1 MNDPLVNEL
10 AKAWAKRAC
19 EEIPIAEGGS
29 PDARVKWLVLT
40 AYSREASAAELNAA
54 KGFLERHAKQN
65 GWTMQDDGLWQDFAH
80 ALINKKEF
88 IFQR

>member
-10 AKAWAKRAC
+10 SAAWGKRAC
-19 EEIPIAEGGS
+19 DTVPIGEGES
-29 PDARVKWLVLT
+29 CAVRVKWMVMT
-40 AYSREASAAELNAA
+40 AFSRQASEPELSAAQ
-54 KGFLERHAKQN
+54 GFLQRHATAN
-65 GWTMQDDGLWQDFAH
+65 GWTIRDARLWEDFAH